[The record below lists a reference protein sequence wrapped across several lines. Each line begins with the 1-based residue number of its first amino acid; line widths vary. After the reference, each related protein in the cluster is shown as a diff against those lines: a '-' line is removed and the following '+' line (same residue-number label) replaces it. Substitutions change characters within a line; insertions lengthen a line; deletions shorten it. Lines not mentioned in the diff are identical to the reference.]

1 MFSFEP
7 KKEAAV
13 IGSVG
18 SGAREGRVTGTAAD
32 VEISPVKEPSTTTVV
47 TGATD
52 GLGRATALLLA
63 KRGFRVFAC
72 GRNAEKRARLEAE
85 ARQRQLPLTVL
96 EMDVTRDDSVER
108 ALDEIRTQ
116 AGPIYAV
123 VNNAGIS
130 IVAVAEELRL
140 EHFRQVFETNFFGAV
155 RVTQRVLPEMRRAGR
170 GRIINISSIAGR
182 VALPLFGAYSGS
194 KFALEG
200 FSDALRL
207 EVHPFGIYVSV
218 LEPGFIPT
226 SMQQTAIEL
235 SGEYVAGAAT
245 SPYARVYKGFVEG
258 WKRRTQGVR
267 ATPEDCARVVLRAMT
282 ETPPRPRYTVTRGAA
297 WMSFFRRWLSD
308 RAVDRRLLR
317 AFRLE

>member
-1 MFSFEP
+1 MT
-7 KKEAAV
+7 EAA
-13 IGSVG
+13 G
-18 SGAREGRVTGTAAD
+18 D
-32 VEISPVKEPSTTTVV
+32 VEIRPAKKLSTTTVV

-63 KRGFRVFAC
+63 ERGFHVFAC
-72 GRNAEKRARLEAE
+72 GRNPEKRASLEAA
-85 ARQRQLPLTVL
+85 ARERKLPLTVL
-96 EMDVTRDDSVER
+96 EMDVTCEDSIES

-170 GRIINISSIAGR
+170 GRIINVSSIAGR

-207 EVHPFGIYVSV
+207 EVHPFGIHVSV
-218 LEPGFIPT
+218 IEPGFIP
-226 SMQQTAIEL
+226 SGMQDTAIQL
-235 SGEYVAGAAT
+235 SGEYVAAAGQ

-267 ATPEDCARVVLRAMT
+267 YTPADCARVVLRAMT
-282 ETPPRPRYTVTRGAA
+282 QTPPRPRYTVTRGAA
-297 WMSFFRRWLSD
+297 LMSFVRRFLSD
-308 RAVDRRLLR
+308 RALDRRLLR
-317 AFRLE
+317 AFRLDR

>member
-1 MFSFEP
+1 METS
-7 KKEAAV
+7 AAEV
-13 IGSVG
+13 RI
-18 SGAREGRVTGTAAD
+18 RAA
-32 VEISPVKEPSTTTVV
+32 EQLSTTTVV

-63 KRGFRVFAC
+63 EHGFRVFAC
-72 GRNAEKRARLEAE
+72 GRSAEKRAQLEAE
-85 ARQRQLPLTVL
+85 AAERKLPLTVL
-96 EMDVTRDDSVER
+96 EIDVTRDDSVER
-108 ALDEIRTQ
+108 ALDEIRSQ
-116 AGPIYAV
+116 AGPIYAL

-140 EHFRQVFETNFFGAV
+140 EHFRQVFETNFFSVV
-155 RVTQRVLPEMRRAGR
+155 RITQRVLAEMRRAGR
-170 GRIINISSIAGR
+170 GRIINVSSIAGR

-207 EVHPFGIYVSV
+207 ELHPFGIYVSV
-218 LEPGFIPT
+218 IEPGFIPT
-226 SMQQTAIEL
+226 GMQQTAFEL

-258 WKRRTQGVR
+258 WKQRTQGVR
-267 ATPEDCARVVLRAMT
+267 YTPEDCARVVLRAMT

-297 WMSFFRRWLSD
+297 LMSFVRRFLSD
-308 RAVDRRLLR
+308 RALDRRLLR